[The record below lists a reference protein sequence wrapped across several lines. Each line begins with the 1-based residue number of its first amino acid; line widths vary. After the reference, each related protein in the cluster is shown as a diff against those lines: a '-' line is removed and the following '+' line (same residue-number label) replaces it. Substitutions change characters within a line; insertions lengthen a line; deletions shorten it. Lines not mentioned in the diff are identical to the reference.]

1 MTSVSFL
8 RCYSK
13 IECNN
18 YYSVIIHK
26 YGEFFVCKDYSL
38 KYYILSAPNLPVTH
52 TQYHMSNEILLGKLS
67 ANGTV
72 DVESPIVVEKKTEE
86 GKKKKKRQGS
96 LLLLL
101 LFLMAVGLGAAA
113 AAVALTSVTL
123 PAPVAFYG
131 RVDSPDSIDDSGSGG
146 GDGAA
151 AVIPTALAAS
161 AAVTDGKG
169 TVIEPNGLTKS
180 GEMVMTG
187 YSDRIYSTE
196 LRCSIDSLPVHCS
209 GSPVTLSGLPP
220 GEHELTI
227 AEPMHDGLTVK
238 SFSWVI
244 SE

>member
-1 MTSVSFL
+1 
-8 RCYSK
+8 
-13 IECNN
+13 
-18 YYSVIIHK
+18 
-26 YGEFFVCKDYSL
+26 
-38 KYYILSAPNLPVTH
+38 
-52 TQYHMSNEILLGKLS
+52 MSDEILLGKLS

-72 DVESPIVVEKKTEE
+72 DVESPIVVEKKIEKGE
-86 GKKKKKRQGS
+86 KKKKRQGS

-101 LFLMAVGLGAAA
+101 FLVAVGLGAA
-113 AAVALTSVTL
+113 VALTSITL

-131 RVDSPDSIDDSGSGG
+131 RVDSPDIIDDSSSSSSSG

-151 AVIPTALAAS
+151 ASVIPTALAAS

-180 GEMVMTG
+180 GEMTMTG

-209 GSPVTLSGLPP
+209 GSPLTLSGLPP

-227 AEPMHDGLTVK
+227 TEPMHDKITVK